1 MGLLG
6 KETIEKLIIDI
17 GNYYII
23 YVDYLIFLYLYCLYV
38 SLLYLINT
46 ISASTIENFVSLT

>member
-1 MGLLG
+1 MGLPG

>member
-1 MGLLG
+1 MGLPG
-6 KETIEKLIIDI
+6 KETIEKLLINIR
-17 GNYYII
+17 NYYIL
-23 YVDYLIFLYLYCLYV
+23 YDDFLIFLYLYCLYV